1 MLTFIRRDRT
11 TILYREVLLGPT
23 HGDPA
28 FLLCFNILGLPN
40 ELLGSIVAHLINIK
54 TPVGILRV
62 EGEKAITSVEWGE
75 SKVSSPNKLLIDAK
89 SQILDYFNG
98 DLHYFKLP
106 VVPSGTPFQTY
117 VWHNLTKIPY
127 AQTLTYGELAQRLK
141 TSPRAI
147 GGACRSNPV
156 PLIIPCHR
164 IVGQNGNLTGFS
176 GGDGVRTKEALLL
189 LEQRTLRKSLGDYR
203 KH

>member
-1 MLTFIRRDRT
+1 M
-11 TILYREVLLGPT
+11 
-23 HGDPA
+23 
-28 FLLCFNILGLPN
+28 FLFPN
-40 ELLGSIVAHLINIK
+40 GLLGSIVAHLISIK

-62 EGEKAITSVEWGE
+62 EGGKAITRVEWGE
-75 SKVSSPNKLLIDAK
+75 SEASSPNKLLIDAK
-89 SQILDYFNG
+89 TQILDYFNG

-106 VVPSGTPFQTY
+106 ILPSGTPFQIY

-127 AQTLTYGELAQRLK
+127 AQTLTYGKLAQRLK

-147 GGACRSNPV
+147 GGACRSNPI

-176 GGDGVRTKEALLL
+176 GGDGVRTKETLLL
-189 LEQRTLRKSLGDYR
+189 LEQRTLRKSPGNYR

>member
-1 MLTFIRRDRT
+1 M
-11 TILYREVLLGPT
+11 
-23 HGDPA
+23 
-28 FLLCFNILGLPN
+28 FLFPN
-40 ELLGSIVAHLINIK
+40 GLLGSIVAHLISIK

-62 EGEKAITSVEWGE
+62 EGGKAITKVEWGE
-75 SKVSSPNKLLIDAK
+75 SQVSSPNKLLIDAK

-106 VVPSGTPFQTY
+106 ILPSGTPFQIY

-127 AQTLTYGELAQRLK
+127 AQTLTYGKLAQRLK

-147 GGACRSNPV
+147 GGACRSNPI

-176 GGDGVRTKEALLL
+176 GGDGVRTKETLLL
-189 LEQRTLRKSLGDYR
+189 LEQRTLRKSPGNYR